1 MLYTTALTNKE
12 WKVNYTKKRFIGKH
26 PIECA
31 NVLYIYAETIEEAIL
46 IAKRELKSDTEIT
59 RCEVYK

>member
-1 MLYTTALTNKE
+1 MKE
-12 WKVNYTKKRFIGKH
+12 WKVNYTKKRLIGKH
-26 PIECA
+26 PIEYA

>member
-1 MLYTTALTNKE
+1 MKE
-12 WKVNYTKKRFIGKH
+12 WKVNYTKKRLRGRQPIG
-26 PIECA
+26 CA